1 MYINL
6 VRIICIERT
15 SWAFICRCKD
25 NTVYS
30 TLSIALNVL

>member
-15 SWAFICRCKD
+15 SRAFICRRKD
-25 NTVYS
+25 NTVYYL
-30 TLSIALNVL
+30 LSIALVAL

>member
-15 SWAFICRCKD
+15 WRASNYRRND
-25 NTVYS
+25 NTVYYLLS
-30 TLSIALNVL
+30 TALNVL